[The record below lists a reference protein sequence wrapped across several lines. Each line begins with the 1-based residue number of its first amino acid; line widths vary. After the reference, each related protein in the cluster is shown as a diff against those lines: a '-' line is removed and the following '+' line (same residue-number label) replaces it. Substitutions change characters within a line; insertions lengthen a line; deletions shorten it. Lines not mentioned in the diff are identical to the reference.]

1 MLFMGRTSEGIRN
14 DDDDE
19 IHLAIR
25 AVHLYHKMVL
35 AREGDTG
42 VERDTHARTHART
55 HAQHSTA
62 QHEGEGEGEEDGGQQ
77 ALCAIDAGFYVTRLL
92 CRSHFENRMARSTI
106 HKAMEAQM

>member
-55 HAQHSTA
+55 HSTAQHSTRERERERKTEGSRLFA
-62 QHEGEGEGEEDGGQQ
+62 Q
-77 ALCAIDAGFYVTRLL
+77 
-92 CRSHFENRMARSTI
+92 
-106 HKAMEAQM
+106 